1 MGEMIVLNGG
11 LLHQKSYE
19 YKAKL
24 TVKGDGAGLYTGSI
38 MKSTV
43 EAEYVALSNGASEL
57 VNFSQLLGFFGDT
70 IDDVVDYGSKQE
82 PLKTVVTDRDEL
94 NDRKSVVSPLS
105 IFGDNDGSLRITRK
119 REMTKLAKHIRAKF
133 HHVRDLFEGGAIDP
147 QYLNTKDQIA
157 DVLTKGL
164 NPIDHLRMCR
174 KFMFLPERRAKAE
187 KEPASTDEVVHCLDD
202 NNQPVTTEGLQRT
215 VLYLQRRA
223 CCAV

>member
-24 TVKGDGAGLYTGSI
+24 PVKGDGAGLYTGSI

-70 IDDVVDYGSKQE
+70 IDGVVDYGSSQE

-119 REMTKLAKHIRAKF
+119 GK
-133 HHVRDLFEGGAIDP
+133 
-147 QYLNTKDQIA
+147 
-157 DVLTKGL
+157 
-164 NPIDHLRMCR
+164 
-174 KFMFLPERRAKAE
+174 
-187 KEPASTDEVVHCLDD
+187 
-202 NNQPVTTEGLQRT
+202 
-215 VLYLQRRA
+215 
-223 CCAV
+223 